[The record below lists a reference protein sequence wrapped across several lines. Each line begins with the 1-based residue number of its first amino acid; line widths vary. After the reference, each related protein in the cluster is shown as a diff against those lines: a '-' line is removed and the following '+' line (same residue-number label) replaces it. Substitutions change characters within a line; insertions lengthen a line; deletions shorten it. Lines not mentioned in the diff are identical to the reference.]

1 MVSSVHEETKPRWGQ
16 NRRMA
21 FIDMRLQY
29 DGRINRSDLIDFF
42 NISAPQATADLKL
55 YESLAQG
62 NMSYDVRARVYV
74 AQSDFQSLFG
84 HTVAT
89 RYLDDLQR
97 LARQVINVDESFVGY
112 VPPTGVVA
120 TPARAIE
127 ASEVATLVKAI
138 RDRLALQVRY
148 QSMDS
153 PAPLS
158 LVLSPH
164 ALGFDGLRWH
174 IRAWCHKRQ
183 IFRDFAIGRLVVE
196 GIAEKAATVDPAS
209 DIGWTTHVSVVLVPH
224 PELSDDQR
232 NVVIRDYGMKN
243 EQLVLQC
250 RKAML
255 FYTLRHLNLESQEI
269 SENPAQQHVIIENRD
284 EVARWV
290 EEDRKGILVEN
301 DRKG

>member
-1 MVSSVHEETKPRWGQ
+1 
-16 NRRMA
+16 MA

-97 LARQVINVDESFVGY
+97 LAREVINVDESFVGY

-148 QSMDS
+148 QSMDD

-183 IFRDFAIGRLVVE
+183 IFRDFAIGRLEVKGVSDE
-196 GIAEKAATVDPAS
+196 AAVVDPTS
-209 DIGWTTHVSVVLVPH
+209 DTGWTTQVSVVLVPH
-224 PELSDDQR
+224 PELSHDQR
-232 NVVIRDYGMKN
+232 NVVIRDYGMKDG
-243 EQLVLQC
+243 QLVLQC

-269 SENPAQQHVIIENRD
+269 SEHPAQQHVIIENRD

-290 EEDRKGILVEN
+290 EEDRKGIVVG
-301 DRKG
+301 K